1 MKSSLILFTTYELLL
16 ALIFG
21 LLTIYLSVR
30 VLNKIILKVDFFKLI
45 REGNI
50 AIAVFEGTLIVCA
63 LLLVENSILPAV
75 DALRTMV
82 LANDGFT
89 FQMFL
94 ISFGYFLLFY
104 IISLAFSL
112 LLLSVSFYVFI
123 KATADVDEMAE
134 IKANNIAVSILVSLV
149 MVGVT
154 MFIRPSFDNFIASLV
169 NYNKL
174 ENIISIPKEDTPELE
189 EGMEMPER
197 RVNPPE

>member
-1 MKSSLILFTTYELLL
+1 MKSSLVLFTTYELLL

-30 VLNKIILKVDFFKLI
+30 VLNKFIIKVDFFKLI

-50 AIAVFEGTLIVCA
+50 AIAIFEGTLIVCA

-89 FQMFL
+89 FKMFL

-104 IISLAFSL
+104 VISLAFSL
-112 LLLSVSFYVFI
+112 IILSISFYVFI

-134 IKANNIAVSILVSLV
+134 IKNNNIAVSILVSFV
-149 MVGVT
+149 MIGVT

-174 ENIISIPKEDTPELE
+174 ENVISTPSNDIELE
-189 EGMEMPER
+189 EGMEMPEER
-197 RVNPPE
+197 AIPPK